1 MRKII
6 RLFFLICV
14 SFVLYSIIVYF
25 VEKINPKLIFNTSS
39 PLVLSII
46 IIGVII
52 LIIILNKSFLKNYLT
67 NLFKVLELSC
77 LCSIVSTLCIFIV
90 RIILT
95 LIFSGL
101 PGIKESISWFLI
113 AVLVGFICLFIIYFI
128 SLLLAKKLWEKE

>member
-1 MRKII
+1 MKKFIE
-6 RLFFLICV
+6 LFFLICV

-25 VEKINPKLIFNTSS
+25 VEKINPQLIFNNSS
-39 PLVLSII
+39 SLVLSII
-46 IIGVII
+46 IIGIII